1 MPKKR
6 RNTSFDSVYIALC
19 LLGCYS
25 EHRKSTGVIQMY
37 KQILIKVEKMKRV
50 VLCLLSIILFL
61 FAAACN
67 NGDERIATESQEFI
81 SSAQSNQTDS
91 ESNSESPSTSNF
103 TSPPGEETSPREETG
118 FMPLPQDASAL
129 GPANLLEKA
138 LRLTQPEVEETLG
151 LTFSEDS
158 VNPRTG
164 GYLLDC
170 QVAFGDMTA
179 TQVDLGFGKVNQEDE
194 DALLLSVAYQFSFDT
209 AQEGWEAF
217 QASVEEARD
226 QGAISTMEEYY
237 GQESGFIRYGTF
249 EEFDAGARESMGESG
264 LPTVE
269 CLDRFYVDDR
279 TICEYSFV
287 YAPDQGYIASVSYS
301 AEIVRTMD
309 QGNRMK

>member
-1 MPKKR
+1 
-6 RNTSFDSVYIALC
+6 
-19 LLGCYS
+19 
-25 EHRKSTGVIQMY
+25 MY
-37 KQILIKVEKMKRV
+37 KQILIKVEKMKRI
-50 VLCLLSIILFL
+50 VLCLLSIVLLL

-81 SSAQSNQTDS
+81 SSTSSNQTDS

-118 FMPLPQDASAL
+118 FIPLPQDASAL

-301 AEIVRTMD
+301 AEIVRTIN

>member
-1 MPKKR
+1 
-6 RNTSFDSVYIALC
+6 
-19 LLGCYS
+19 
-25 EHRKSTGVIQMY
+25 
-37 KQILIKVEKMKRV
+37 MKRV
-50 VLCLLSIILFL
+50 VLCLLSIVLLL

-91 ESNSESPSTSNF
+91 ESNSESPPSSNV
-103 TSPPGEETSPREETG
+103 SRLPGEETSPREETG

-194 DALLLSVAYQFSFDT
+194 DALLLSAAYQFSFDT

-301 AEIVRTMD
+301 AEIVRTIN

>member
-1 MPKKR
+1 
-6 RNTSFDSVYIALC
+6 
-19 LLGCYS
+19 
-25 EHRKSTGVIQMY
+25 
-37 KQILIKVEKMKRV
+37 MKRI
-50 VLCLLSIILFL
+50 VLCLLSIVLLL

-81 SSAQSNQTDS
+81 SSTSSNQSDS
-91 ESNSESPSTSNF
+91 ESNSESPPSSNV
-103 TSPPGEETSPREETG
+103 SSLPGEETSPREETG

-138 LRLTQPEVEETLG
+138 LRLPQPEVEETLG

-249 EEFDAGARESMGESG
+249 EEFDASARESMGESG